1 MGKRNNEAQAGHLP
15 HLQAQWALVVSTG
28 KAECAVDSQVSGRAR
43 GHPTVR
49 NKMSYRRHTER
60 ESETE
65 TDFPLV
71 LNSRQSII

>member
-28 KAECAVDSQVSGRAR
+28 KAECTADSQVSVRAR
-43 GHPTVR
+43 GHPMEG

-65 TDFPLV
+65 TAFPLV
-71 LNSRQSII
+71 LNFRQSII